1 MLQCREMLAHLNVI
15 LKVFVRVQKVNL
27 CWNIVDYAYF
37 EVNTEK
43 FEMLCMCVVT
53 VTSKPIVTQH

>member
-1 MLQCREMLAHLNVI
+1 MLAHLNVI
-15 LKVFVRVQKVNL
+15 RKVFVRVQKVNL